1 MEAKPPAEVEDLLD
15 RRRAAREAR
24 DFALADRLRATI
36 EMAGWRVVD
45 EPGGSRV
52 ESLADRVE
60 SYPTVGV
67 VPGPGD
73 QPDICERSVCMVVH
87 GWPDDANRLVAAC
100 AGEGTEIVAVDVGG
114 VGLTPAALVPG
125 SWPVGPGNI
134 RVVTVEEEIGHADA
148 WNVAARRSRGRVLV
162 FAEPS
167 LEFGA
172 AALRMLGDALDDP
185 AVGLVGPFGLGTQ
198 DMRTFQATEGDEVDA
213 LEYLLA
219 MRRADLGR
227 VGEFDPHY
235 RFYRNLD
242 IDFSYQVRAAG
253 LMVRCVDCGEVV
265 RHTHRLWES
274 LPPEERERLSHKNF
288 NRFLDRW
295 GRGGSKP
302 P

>member
-1 MEAKPPAEVEDLLD
+1 MGAKPPAEVEDLLD

-24 DFALADRLRATI
+24 DFALADRLRAEI
-36 EMAGWRVVD
+36 ETAGWRVVD
-45 EPGGSRV
+45 GPSGSRL

-60 SYPTVGV
+60 SYPTVAA
-67 VPGPGD
+67 VPSLAD
-73 QPDICERSVCMVVH
+73 QPDACERSVCMAVH
-87 GWPDDANRLVAAC
+87 GWPEDARRLVEAC
-100 AGEGTEIVAVDVGG
+100 ADGGTEVVAVDVGG
-114 VGLTPAALVPG
+114 LGLTPAGLLPTSRSG
-125 SWPVGPGNI
+125 SAGNI
-134 RVVTVEEEIGHADA
+134 HVVRVEEGIGHADA

-172 AALRMLGDALDDP
+172 AALRMLAEALDDG
-185 AVGLVGPFGLGTQ
+185 AVGLVGPFGLGTD
-198 DMRTFQATEGDEVDA
+198 DMRTFEAVEGDEVDA

-227 VGEFDPHY
+227 VGEFDAHY

-242 IDFSYQVRAAG
+242 LDFSYQVRAAG
-253 LMVRCVDCGEVV
+253 LAVRRVDCGEVL

-274 LPPEERERLSHKNF
+274 VASDERERLSRRNF

-295 GRGGSKP
+295 GR
-302 P
+302 